1 MKNLMNRVLVV
12 LTVSVLCAGTNKAVP
27 RNRSKSVPSS
37 VQSKEPG
44 TSPVETPKLPKTPEE
59 ALKLLRIKSRLDLN
73 ADACNKEARKVSIK
87 ILNDG
92 VTSAKDTI
100 QILKKETLA
109 TDDKK
114 RAKSFTEGG
123 AGFEAC
129 ATIEALLLNDK
140 LTNANEKLEAALKT
154 KDPTQVL
161 VATKEVAER
170 RTEAEIVITASEK
183 HNKSKIFKSARAKVA
198 AAIGIS
204 TLVVGGLL
212 TIYGAPEWLKPFIPD
227 MITTMSNATY
237 STVSAVGKSL
247 GFHRGG
253 RAYGIVNYLLPV
265 AITAALTA
273 ASTAATEKLA
283 EKEEKEEEEEEE
295 EEKLAAETKK

>member
-27 RNRSKSVPSS
+27 RNRSKNAP
-37 VQSKEPG
+37 QSMR
-44 TSPVETPKLPKTPEE
+44 TSPVETPEE
-59 ALKLLRIKSRLDLN
+59 ALKLLRKSRLKLN
-73 ADACNKEARKVSIK
+73 ADACNQKARKVSIK

-92 VTSAKDTI
+92 VTSAKDAI

-109 TDDKK
+109 TDDDK
-114 RAKSFTEGG
+114 RGDSFAEGG

-129 ATIEALLLNDK
+129 AAIEAIILSDK
-140 LTNANEKLEAALKT
+140 LTNATEKLEAALET
-154 KDPTQVL
+154 KDPTKVL

-170 RTEAEIVITASEK
+170 RTEAEIVISASEK

-212 TIYGAPEWLKPFIPD
+212 TIYGVPEWLKPFIPN

-283 EKEEKEEEEEEE
+283 EKEEKEEEEEE
-295 EEKLAAETKK
+295 LAAETKK